1 MSPPPDSIAIIGMAG
16 RFPGAPDLSV
26 YWRNLLDGRESIR
39 RADPASLRAAGFDP
53 ADPRLVPAFG
63 VLDNI
68 DRFDA
73 GFFGFPARRA
83 ARLDPQQRLLLE
95 CAWQALD
102 HAGYGP
108 GSHDAV
114 VGTYLSMTASTYA
127 DGAASGDLGDGFF
140 DLTSRDKDYA
150 ASRIAWR
157 LDLTG
162 PAMMVQSAC
171 SGALLAVHQAA
182 EALLSGQCDMAL
194 AGGCSITL
202 PQGGYRQAS
211 GLMLSATGR
220 LRAFDAAADG
230 AVPGNGLGLVV
241 LKLLSRAM
249 ADGDSILAVI
259 RGSAANNDGAQ
270 KADYLAP
277 SVAGQRRAILEAL
290 AMAEVA
296 PASLGLVE
304 CHGTG
309 TALGDPVEI
318 RALSQAHAA
327 AGGRD
332 AAPPC
337 RIGSVKGN
345 IGHLNAAGGI
355 AGLIK
360 TILSVQ
366 HGRIPPSLFF
376 TTPNPEIDLQGP
388 GFAVAA
394 EACDWPAIPGPRRAG
409 VSAFGFGGTNVH
421 MVLEQAPAAAPAAPS
436 GGSWP
441 ILLSARDEAA
451 LDRAAQA
458 LATALEAPDAP
469 PLADIAW
476 TLATGRQAFPHR
488 RAIMAEHH
496 AEAARLLRAPAA
508 LPGDD
513 TLRRWCAGETI
524 DWRGVFPTPRR
535 RVPLPSYPFA
545 PERHWLDAPV
555 AAAAVAPP
563 TGASMLDTLRAYFA
577 EALQEKAE
585 KLDPDAGWDRFG
597 IDSLLVGTLTAG
609 LRQRYPG
616 LRSTALFE
624 HGSLRQLAAHLQSLA
639 PAATPTPTPAA
650 PAVED
655 PRIAVIG
662 LSVRLPG
669 APDLDSFWDLL
680 REGRSGISEIP
691 AERWDWRDNPDEKA
705 SRWGGFIEGADR
717 FDPLLF
723 GIAPREARMI
733 DPQARL
739 VLQAAWHALEDAG
752 HHRASLKAS
761 ADGRDV
767 GVFMGVMNMPWRLLG
782 LAAAEAG
789 MVVQGNHWSVANRVS
804 HAFDFGGPSLAV
816 DTGCSASLTALHLA
830 CESLRRGE
838 CGVALAGGVNLVLH
852 PVQPRELARTGVLA
866 GGPDCHVFGAAADGF
881 VQGEG
886 VGVAVLKPLAA
897 ALRDGDAIHGVI
909 LGSAINAGGR
919 TAGYTVPNPR
929 AQAAV
934 VQRAIARAGIAADS
948 LGYVE
953 CHGTATALGDPVEIA
968 GLADGLRA
976 AGRGSGILL
985 LGSAKSNIGHLESAA
1000 GIAGLAKLLLQLRHG
1015 QVAPSLKA
1023 SPANPAIDFAAGP
1036 FEVAQSLRPWPGA
1049 APRRGGVSSFGAGG
1063 ANAHLLAE
1071 EAPAAAATTPATG
1084 PFLVVLS
1091 GRTAEALR
1099 EIAAGLAAF
1108 LEQASP
1114 DLADLA
1120 WTLAQGREAL
1130 EHRLAIPAADLA
1142 GLRAGLRD
1150 FLAARNSERVLQG
1163 TAGFAREEESASTA
1177 PDALARHWIA
1187 GGRVDWAR
1195 HFAGQRRQRLRLP
1208 RYPFARE
1215 RCWLPEVA
1223 PRPPAASGL
1232 LGPSLPTLDAEA
1244 RWRIDLPETHPLL
1257 GQHRVGGRAIL
1268 PGVGSLPLVAAALRQ
1283 LGRDTTA
1290 LHLRDL
1296 AWLAPAAAE
1305 EGRLQAELC
1314 LRPDSEGAVAFTLAA
1329 TGRVLSRGRVVTT
1342 TDLADDAPLVLD
1354 EAETLDGAAVYARLA
1369 ALGLAYGPAFRA
1381 IEALELG
1388 EDRVRGTLT
1397 LAEAIPGSDP
1407 PAGLLDAVLQGAAML
1422 VFRHADARRLLPMAL
1437 EAVDILGPLPRRGVM
1452 EARRL
1457 TPASQRDA
1465 AVFDALLRDEAGRVV
1480 LRLRGLAGRMDRQ
1493 PEAMVAEAPPLGD
1506 WLLTPGWID
1515 APAAGAPLPGG
1526 LPATIL
1532 AATPEAAAALP
1543 GARLAG
1549 PAEWQPPRDGAPL
1562 VLACAEAPE
1571 TPRALFRLLQ
1581 ALRRAGGPPRR
1592 LLLLALGG
1600 PGGAPTPW
1608 CAAAFGLLRTAAR
1621 EWPEWSLAS
1630 AWLGA
1635 WSDAPAALA
1644 EPGDALARD
1653 ILWREGRRQARAL
1666 HPLAFPA
1673 TAHAWPQGAH
1683 AVILGGAGGIGR
1695 ALAQRLATRHGAR
1708 LTLIGRRP
1716 ADHPAVAEAL
1726 AALRA
1731 AGAELFYQAADA
1743 AAPGALA
1750 AAIAAGRHCFGPV
1763 RIAIHSAIDMRDAS
1777 LERMAPEDF
1786 EAALAVKAEG
1796 SLALAAA
1803 VAEDPLDHFLLFSSV
1818 NTFAANAGQANYVAG
1833 CAFKDA
1839 LGLRLAAAGV
1849 PARVINW
1856 GFWGEVGRVADAAT
1870 AARLARRGVEPIA
1883 TAEGLA
1889 ALDALLA
1896 APGPVQVAVLKGE
1909 ARLRAALGVVAPLAD
1924 TLEARMQAVVAGEA
1938 AGMQGAWDEYAAL
1951 EALSR
1956 RRLLAWWNG
1965 LGLLPPGARRDRAA
1979 LEAALGLVPR
1989 HRRLFDALLG
1999 LLAACGALSAEDGML
2014 EGHAAEAGDVE
2025 GDLARF
2031 AARLPAFAP
2040 HVALLRACAG
2050 AYSAVL
2056 RGERLATEVMFPES
2070 SLALVEGIYRGNRMT
2085 DYCNRLVAAV
2095 VRDVAASAEGGARIL
2110 EIGAGTGGTSRTLLP
2125 RLDDLAVQDYL
2136 YTDVSLAFAQF
2147 GRREFGATRPWL
2159 SARALDISRD
2169 PLAQKLEA
2177 GRCDVVLGANVV
2189 HATPD
2194 LTRSL
2199 SHARALLKPGGV
2211 LVLYE
2216 MTAIHDFGTLTFG
2229 LLDGW
2234 WMAEDAR
2241 LPHAPLLD
2249 AAGWRARL
2257 AAAGFGEVF
2266 LLSEPGLAD
2275 EAAFRHSVIVARNPL
2290 PAAVPPA
2297 EAPVEAAVRAAAT
2310 PMRDRLRRRAG
2321 EAAAAAPEVELAPL
2335 VAAIRAVTL
2344 QVLELRPEELRD
2356 DRSFADYG
2364 ADSILG
2370 VALVEALG
2378 QRLGVA
2384 LSPTVLF
2391 SHQSVEKL
2399 ARHLAARHGATL
2411 TLAAA
2416 PAPAAPAPAPAAT
2429 PAATPAAARA
2439 ADDRIAIIGMA
2450 GRFPGAGTVE
2460 EFWRNMLAGLD
2471 SVGPVPA
2478 DRWDHRAVFD
2488 PRPQQPGRTDCD
2500 SGGFLAEIDRFDPLF
2515 FGLSPAEAIATDP
2528 QQRLF
2533 LETAW
2538 QALEHAAHGPP
2549 ALAGLRCGVF
2559 AGNVAGDYAAAL
2571 RQAGQDGDARSFT
2584 GNAASMLAAR
2594 IAYRLD
2600 LRGPCLSVDTAC
2612 SSSLV
2617 AVHLAAES
2625 LKRGE
2630 CDLALAGG
2638 VALMTTPAFH
2648 VAASQAGM
2656 LAPGG
2661 RCRTLDAAA
2670 DGFVPAEAVAC
2681 LVLKRLADAERDGDT
2696 IQGVIRAS
2704 GMNQDGASNGITA
2717 PNGAAQTALLREVWA
2732 RAGIAPRDLGYV
2744 ELHGTGTRLG
2754 DPVEVQAL
2762 REAFSDSAVPAG
2774 HCAIGSAKAALGH
2787 TLAAAGVVGLLRAM
2801 LALRDR
2807 RIPPVVSF
2815 ASPNPLLGLDDTAP
2829 FRVPR
2834 REEAWP
2840 EGRPCAAV
2848 SAFGFSGTNAHV
2860 VLEAPPPPR
2869 HPARAAPRDEHLA
2882 LLSAETSAALQQRR
2896 AELAA
2901 WIEAHPEA
2909 ALEDI
2914 CASLAWGRAHHRTPH
2929 RLALAARDRA
2939 GLLAALRGEAAPAA
2953 TPALQALA
2961 EAYRQGRDP
2970 DWAALHPPG
2979 SFRRLAL
2986 PPYPFA
2992 RRRCWPEPPEPPAA
3006 TRTAAPKTDGKMFA
3020 AVMAELAAQAGGGGA

>member
-1 MSPPPDSIAIIGMAG
+1 MTPPPDSIAVIGMAG
-16 RFPGAPDLSV
+16 RFPGAPDLSAF
-26 YWRNLLDGRESIR
+26 WRNLLEGRESIR
-39 RADPASLRAAGFDP
+39 RADQATLRAAGFDP

-63 VLDNI
+63 VLDDV

-114 VGTYLSMTASTYA
+114 VGTFLSMTASTYG
-127 DGAASGDLGDGFF
+127 DGNSDPDLGDGFF

-194 AGGCSITL
+194 AGGCSVTL

-241 LKLLSRAM
+241 LKPLSRAL
-249 ADGDSILAVI
+249 ADGDTVLAVI
-259 RGSAANNDGAQ
+259 RGSAVNNDGAR

-290 AMAEVA
+290 AMAEVP
-296 PASLGLVE
+296 PASLGMVE

-318 RALSQAHAA
+318 RALGQAHDA
-327 AGGRD
+327 AGGRGG
-332 AAPPC
+332 AADC

-360 TILSVQ
+360 AVLSVQ

-376 TTPNPEIDLQGP
+376 NAPNPEIDLAGA
-388 GFAVAA
+388 GFAVATRA
-394 EACDWPAIPGPRRAG
+394 EDWPAIPGPRRAA

-421 MVLEQAPAAAPAAPS
+421 MVLEQAPTVAVGASMAGP
-436 GGSWP
+436 WP

-458 LATALEAPDAP
+458 LAAALEAPGAA

-476 TLATGRQAFPHR
+476 TLATGRQAFSCR
-488 RAIMAEHH
+488 RAVVAGSH
-496 AEAARLLRAPAA
+496 AEAARSLRAPAA
-508 LPGDD
+508 PPLDAD
-513 TLRRWCAGETI
+513 ARRWCAGETI
-524 DWRGVFPTPRR
+524 DWRSRFAERRR

-545 PERHWLDAPV
+545 PERHWLSAPTTAAPV
-555 AAAAVAPP
+555 AA
-563 TGASMLDTLRAYFA
+563 GASVLEELRAYFA
-577 EALQEKAE
+577 AALQEAPE

-609 LRQRYPG
+609 LRQKYPS

-624 HGSLRQLAAHLQSLA
+624 HGSLRKLAAHLAGLQ
-639 PAATPTPTPAA
+639 PTPAA
-650 PAVED
+650 AVVDKDD

-669 APDLDSFWDLL
+669 APDLDAFWDLL

-691 AERWDWRDNPDEKA
+691 AERWNWRDNTDKKT
-705 SRWGGFIEGADR
+705 SRWGGFIADVDR

-761 ADGRDV
+761 AQGRDV

-830 CESLRRGE
+830 CDSLRRGE

-852 PVQPRELARTGVLA
+852 PVQPLELARTGVLA
-866 GGPDCHVFGAAADGF
+866 SGPDCHVFGAAADGF

-909 LGSAINAGGR
+909 LGSAVNAGGR

-934 VQRAIARAGIAADS
+934 VARAIANAGVPADS
-948 LGYVE
+948 ISYVE

-976 AGRGSGILL
+976 AGRSTETLL

-1000 GIAGLAKLLLQLRHG
+1000 GIAGLTKLLLQLRHG
-1015 QVAPSLKA
+1015 QVAPSLHA
-1023 SPANPAIDFAAGP
+1023 HPANPAIDFAGGGFA
-1036 FEVAQSLRPWPGA
+1036 VAQALQPWRSAG
-1049 APRRGGVSSFGAGG
+1049 PRRGGVSSFGAGG

-1071 EAPAAAATTPATG
+1071 EAPPATTTTPAAG

-1091 GRTAEALR
+1091 ARTAEALR
-1099 EIAAGLAAF
+1099 GIVVSLAAF
-1108 LEQASP
+1108 LEREAP
-1114 DLADLA
+1114 PLADLA
-1120 WTLAQGREAL
+1120 WTLAMGREAL
-1130 EHRLAIPAADLA
+1130 EHRLAIPATDLA
-1142 GLRAGLRD
+1142 ALTAALRG
-1150 FLAARNSERVLQG
+1150 FLASSSRNYLAG
-1163 TAGFAREEESASTA
+1163 TAGFANEDTLET
-1177 PDALARHWIA
+1177 PDLAALARHWIA

-1195 HFAGQRRQRLRLP
+1195 IFAGQHRQRLRLP

-1215 RCWLPEVA
+1215 RCWLPEA
-1223 PRPPAASGL
+1223 PPRVQATTSL
-1232 LGPSLPTLDAEA
+1232 LGPAIPTLSAEA
-1244 RWRIDLPETHPLL
+1244 RWRIDLTEDNPLL

-1268 PGVGSLPLVAAALRQ
+1268 PGVGTLPLVAAALRQ
-1283 LGRDTTA
+1283 LGRDTGA
-1290 LHLRDL
+1290 LYLRDL

-1305 EGRLQAELC
+1305 AGRLRAELALRPEPGGLGFALEAEGRI
-1314 LRPDSEGAVAFTLAA
+1314 
-1329 TGRVLSRGRVVTT
+1329 LSRGRVVEHS
-1342 TDLADDAPLVLD
+1342 DLANDAPLVVEHGD
-1354 EAETLDGAAVYARLA
+1354 TLDGTAVYARLA
-1369 ALGLAYGPAFRA
+1369 ALGLDYGPAFRA
-1381 IEALELG
+1381 IVSLSMG
-1388 EDRVRGTLT
+1388 EDTVRGV
-1397 LAEAIPGSDP
+1397 LASQEDIPGSELQ
-1407 PAGLLDAVLQGAAML
+1407 AGMLDAVLQSAAML
-1422 VFRHADARRLLPMAL
+1422 VFRHAEARRLLPLAL
-1437 EAVDILGPLPRRGVM
+1437 EAVDILGPLPRRGIV

-1457 TPASQRDA
+1457 TPATQRDA

-1480 LRLRGLAGRMDRQ
+1480 LRLRGLAGRIDRTT
-1493 PEAMVAEAPPLGD
+1493 PAVEADPPLGD
-1506 WLLTPGWID
+1506 WLLTPGWIA
-1515 APAAGAPLPGG
+1515 APATGAPLLG
-1526 LPATIL
+1526 ATPPRIL
-1532 AATPEAAAALP
+1532 AATPEAVAALP
-1543 GARLAG
+1543 GAALTATWNA
-1549 PAEWQPPRDGAPL
+1549 PSPETPL
-1562 VLACAEAPE
+1562 VLALAEAPE

-1581 ALRRAGGPPRR
+1581 AMRRAGGARR
-1592 LLLLALGG
+1592 LLLLALAG
-1600 PGGAPTPW
+1600 PEATPTPW

-1621 EWPEWSLAS
+1621 EWPDWQLGT
-1630 AWLGA
+1630 AWLA
-1635 WSDAPAALA
+1635 DWHDAPATLA
-1644 EPGDALARD
+1644 EPGDALSRD
-1653 ILWREGRRQARAL
+1653 ILWRDGVRQARAL
-1666 HPLAFPA
+1666 QPRPFPA
-1673 TAHAWPQGAH
+1673 TGAAPWPRGGH

-1695 ALAQRLATRHGAR
+1695 ALAQRLAQRHGMR
-1708 LTLIGRRP
+1708 LSLIGRRP
-1716 ADHPAVAEAL
+1716 ADHPAIAEAL
-1726 AALRA
+1726 ATLRQ
-1731 AGAELFYQAADA
+1731 AGAEARYHQADA

-1750 AAIAAGRHCFGPV
+1750 AAIHTARAEFGPV
-1763 RIAIHSAIDMRDAS
+1763 QVAIHSAIDMRDAS

-1803 VAEDPLDHFLLFSSV
+1803 VAEDPLEQFLLFSSV
-1818 NTFAANAGQANYVAG
+1818 NAFAANAGQANYVAG

-1839 LGLRLAAAGV
+1839 LGLRLAAAGR

-1889 ALDALLA
+1889 ALDAILSVT
-1896 APGPVQVAVLKGE
+1896 GPVQVAVLKGE
-1909 ARLRAALGVVAPLAD
+1909 ARLRDALGVAAPDSLQ
-1924 TLEARMQAVVAGEA
+1924 ARMQAHLASEA
-1938 AGMQGAWDEYAAL
+1938 AGMAGAWDEYAAL

-1965 LGLLPPGARRDRAA
+1965 LGLLPAGARRDSAA
-1979 LEAALGLVPR
+1979 VEQALGLVAR
-1989 HRRLFDALLG
+1989 HQRLFAALIA
-1999 LLAACGALSAEDGML
+1999 LLAAEGALS
-2014 EGHAAEAGDVE
+2014 VE
-2025 GDLARF
+2025 GATLLGHHADPGDIEADLDGF

-2050 AYSAVL
+2050 AYTAVL

-2095 VRDVAASAEGGARIL
+2095 VRDVASGGGARIL
-2110 EIGAGTGGTSRTLLP
+2110 EVGAGTGGTSRTLLP
-2125 RLDDLAVQDYL
+2125 LLDDLAVADYV

-2147 GRREFGATRPWL
+2147 GRREFGVTRPWL

-2169 PLAQKLEA
+2169 PLAQGLA
-2177 GRCDVVLGANVV
+2177 AASCDAVLGANVV
-2189 HATPD
+2189 HATPE
-2194 LTRSL
+2194 LVRSL
-2199 SHARALLKPGGV
+2199 SHARSLLKPGGV

-2234 WMAEDAR
+2234 WKSEDPR

-2249 AAGWRARL
+2249 AAGWRQRL
-2257 AAAGFGEVF
+2257 AAAGFADVF

-2275 EAAFRHSVIVARNPL
+2275 EASFRHSVIVARNPL
-2290 PAAVPPA
+2290 PVVAPPR
-2297 EAPVEAAVRAAAT
+2297 VAT
-2310 PMRDRLRRRAG
+2310 PMRDRLRRRAA
-2321 EAAAAAPEVELAPL
+2321 EPATPPAQDLAPL
-2335 VAAIRAVTL
+2335 VAAIRDVTL
-2344 QVLELRPEELRD
+2344 QVLELRAEELRD

-2391 SHQSVEKL
+2391 SHQSVDKL
-2399 ARHLAARHGATL
+2399 ARHLAARHGAALTL
-2411 TLAAA
+2411 TA
-2416 PAPAAPAPAPAAT
+2416 PAPAAAPVQKP
-2429 PAATPAAARA
+2429 
-2439 ADDRIAIIGMA
+2439 DDRIAIIGMA
-2450 GRFPGAGTVE
+2450 GRFPGAENVE
-2460 EFWRNMLAGLD
+2460 EFWKNMLGGVD
-2471 SVGPVPA
+2471 SVGPVPMA
-2478 DRWDHRAVFD
+2478 RWDHAAIFD
-2488 PRPQQPGRTDCD
+2488 RRPQQPGRSNCD
-2500 SGGFLAEIDRFDPLF
+2500 SGGFLSDIESFDPLF

-2538 QALEHAAHGPP
+2538 QALEHAAYGPP
-2549 ALAGLRCGVF
+2549 SLAGLRCGVF
-2559 AGNVAGDYAAAL
+2559 AGNVAGDYGERL
-2571 RQAGQDGDARSFT
+2571 LQAGQGSDARSFT

-2600 LRGPCLSVDTAC
+2600 LHGPCLSVDTAC

-2638 VALMTTPAFH
+2638 VALMTTSAFH
-2648 VAASQAGM
+2648 IAASQAGM

-2696 IQGVIRAS
+2696 IQGVILGS

-2717 PNGAAQTALLREVWA
+2717 PNGTAQAALLRQVWRA
-2732 RAGIAPRDLGYV
+2732 AGISPGDLGYV

-2754 DPVEVQAL
+2754 DPVEIQAL
-2762 REAFSDSAVPAG
+2762 REAFSDTAVPPG
-2774 HCAIGSAKAALGH
+2774 HCAIGSAKAQLGH

-2807 RIPPVVSF
+2807 RIPPAVNFS
-2815 ASPNPLLGLDDTAP
+2815 APNPLLGLDDAAP

-2834 REEAWP
+2834 QAESWP
-2840 EGRPCAAV
+2840 ADRRCAAV

-2860 VLEAPPPPR
+2860 VLAAPPAATAPVATPR
-2869 HPARAAPRDEHLA
+2869 GGHLA
-2882 LLSAETSAALQQRR
+2882 VLSAETAVALQQRR
-2896 AELAA
+2896 DALAA
-2901 WIEAHPEA
+2901 WLHAHPEA
-2909 ALEDI
+2909 ALNDI
-2914 CASLAWGRAHHRTPH
+2914 CASLALGRAHHRTPH
-2929 RLALAARDRA
+2929 RLAFAVSDR
-2939 GLLAALRGEAAPAA
+2939 AALRQALDGAEDAGAPAA
-2953 TPALQALA
+2953 LQSLA
-2961 EAYRQGRDP
+2961 TIYRSGDDP
-2970 DWAALHPPG
+2970 DWVALHPPG
-2979 SFRRLAL
+2979 SFRRLSL

-2992 RRRCWPEPPEPPAA
+2992 RRRCWPDTPPPPAVVV
-3006 TRTAAPKTDGKMFA
+3006 APADRNIFA
-3020 AVMAELAAQAGGGGA
+3020 AVMAELDSETGGGGA